1 MKHFYEH
8 KEALIGIVIDVTTLG
23 LLISLILVLNT
34 VFLKL

>member
-1 MKHFYEH
+1 MKHFYNESI
-8 KEALIGIVIDVTTLG
+8 IGIIIDVTTLG